1 MKKFVVFLVILAVI
15 GGGVYYFSPSLETIV
30 KSVVH
35 KYGSEV
41 TGTDVNLGGF
51 KLDLS
56 DGKVEIKELTVAN
69 PKNYTQPYAMS
80 VGKVA
85 VQVDIK
91 SILSD
96 TIVVKNVEI
105 EKPQI
110 SYEMLSLKQNNIS
123 QLMDNIKANTA
134 SETKS
139 EAKAEEKTTQK
150 SEVKNGKKVVIDHL
164 SVSGG
169 EINVAAALAGQK
181 TSASVPL
188 PTIKMNDI
196 GKEKSGA
203 EVKEVISKVLNKIF
217 DTAYQT
223 VVKEKLVDL
232 KDAAKE
238 SLDSVVESVKEKSGL
253 KNWFGFGK

>member
-1 MKKFVVFLVILAVI
+1 MKKIVIFLVILAVI
-15 GGGVYYFSPSLETIV
+15 GGGVYYFSPSLESIV

-41 TGTDVNLGGF
+41 TGTEVNLGGF
-51 KLDLS
+51 DIDLS
-56 DGKVEIKELTVAN
+56 DGKVEIRELTVAN
-69 PKNYTQPYAMS
+69 PKNYSQPYAMS

-134 SETKS
+134 SEAKS
-139 EAKAEEKTTQK
+139 EAKAEEKTTQE
-150 SEVKNGKKVVIDHL
+150 SEVKESKKVVIDRL
-164 SVSGG
+164 AVSGG
-169 EINVAAALAGQK
+169 EINVAAALVGQ
-181 TSASVPL
+181 TASASVPL
-188 PTIKMNDI
+188 PTIEMKDI

-203 EVKEVISKVLNKIF
+203 GIKETISKVLDKIF

-238 SLDSVVESVKEKSGL
+238 SLNSVVESVKEKSGL
-253 KNWFGFGK
+253 KDWFGFGK